1 MTVRV
6 RPGSFKKKTK
16 SKREQI
22 NEIQYSVFEQRVNEL
37 EGGVDAVCC
46 SSGMSAIMAA
56 LVAVCNNGDIRTLVI
71 HPASTLYAH
80 TSKEEMEAAGVYED
94 TIRVTV
100 GIEDTEDLIEDFLQA
115 VKGRTER

>member
-1 MTVRV
+1 M
-6 RPGSFKKKTK
+6 
-16 SKREQI
+16 
-22 NEIQYSVFEQRVNEL
+22 
-37 EGGVDAVCC
+37 
-46 SSGMSAIMAA
+46 
-56 LVAVCNNGDIRTLVI
+56 
-71 HPASTLYAH
+71 H